1 MKRKELEKRFE
12 SAEKQLI
19 GLQDEFQ
26 NLKTKLAEKHDES
39 EIPDFPVFKIDGE
52 SSWHVN
58 NLLEVSSKEE
68 AYGKVH
74 DYNFFHTVDYAEE
87 FADKC
92 KLIAMM
98 LHCKWYL
105 DRDYVPDWDN
115 CDDKFTV
122 WYNQF
127 DNEWTI
133 DFQEI
138 HEVPS
143 IYFST
148 EEKAQKCADWLNKH
162 WSGCDD

>member
-1 MKRKELEKRFE
+1 MTREELEKRLE

-26 NLKTKLAEKHDES
+26 NLKTKLAEAHDEP
-39 EIPDFPVFKIDGE
+39 EIPDFPIFKLEGE
-52 SSWHVN
+52 ESWHIN
-58 NLLEVSSKEE
+58 NVLDVSTPGITS
-68 AYGKVH
+68 ATVCDFNY
-74 DYNFFHTVDYAEE
+74 FHTGAYAKE

-122 WYNQF
+122 WYNHA

-138 HEVPS
+138 HEVTS

-148 EEKAQKCADWLNKH
+148 EEAAQKCADWLNKH
-162 WSGCDD
+162 WRDSK